1 MHLCTVIFMIY
12 GQYHCPF
19 WQVHRAWMRG
29 DMVPDESIVEEVL
42 ADMDDHDSDDP
53 SEEIDYAEGNFL
65 RFLGCSRHNL
75 HW

>member
-1 MHLCTVIFMIY
+1 
-12 GQYHCPF
+12 
-19 WQVHRAWMRG
+19 MRG

-75 HW
+75 H